1 MLRLTDR
8 WIWDSW
14 YAVHEGRHH
23 VFYLQADRS
32 LVDPERRHRHPSIG
46 HAVSDD
52 LRHWEVLPDALA
64 PSTED
69 AFDDWTTWTGSVVRD
84 DAGTWW
90 MFYTGSRHADDGLV
104 QRIGAARSTDLLTWD
119 KVSSDALVSSDARW
133 YEQYGTAAWG
143 DEAWRDPFVFRHADP
158 GDGSTDS
165 STNSSTDGSA
175 DGRWHMLI
183 TARATH
189 GPDAGRGVVGHAV
202 SDDLLSWDVL
212 PPITQPHTGFGQLEV
227 NQVEIVDGIPT
238 LLFCCDTPQL
248 DADGLARHARG
259 GVFSVT
265 GPSLL
270 GPFDIAA
277 ARRFDHDDL
286 YAARLVAHAGRW
298 HLIGFRNIGADGF
311 IGELSDPIPV
321 TVDPAHGGL
330 VRVD

>member
-165 STNSSTDGSA
+165 STDSSTDGSA
-175 DGRWHMLI
+175 DGRWHMFI

>member
-165 STNSSTDGSA
+165 STDSSTNGST

-202 SDDLLSWDVL
+202 SDDLVSWDVL

>member
-165 STNSSTDGSA
+165 STDSST

-248 DADGLARHARG
+248 DADGLARHGRG

>member
-23 VFYLQADRS
+23 VFYLQAERS
-32 LVDPERRHRHPSIG
+32 LVDPERRHRHPSVG

-64 PSTED
+64 PSTAD

-119 KVSSDALVSSDARW
+119 KVSSDALVSGDARW

-158 GDGSTDS
+158 SDGSV
-165 STNSSTDGSA
+165 DGSA

-227 NQVEIVDGIPT
+227 NQVEVIDGIPT

-248 DADGLARHARG
+248 DADGLARHGRG

-265 GPSLL
+265 GRSLL

-286 YAARLVAHAGRW
+286 YAARLVSHKGRW
-298 HLIGFRNIGADGF
+298 HLIGFRNIGPDGF
-311 IGELSDPIPV
+311 IGELSDPVPV
-321 TVDPAHGGL
+321 TADPATGALIRAH
-330 VRVD
+330 

>member
-90 MFYTGSRHADDGLV
+90 MFYPGSRHADDGLV
-104 QRIGAARSTDLLTWD
+104 QRIGAARSTDLPPWD
-119 KVSSDALVSSDARW
+119 KVSSDALVSGDARW

-158 GDGSTDS
+158 SDGSV
-165 STNSSTDGSA
+165 DGSA

-227 NQVEIVDGIPT
+227 NQVEVIDGIPT

-248 DADGLARHARG
+248 DADGLARHGRG

-277 ARRFDHDDL
+277 ARRFDHHDL

>member
-202 SDDLLSWDVL
+202 SDDLVSWDVL

-248 DADGLARHARG
+248 DADGLARHGRG

>member
-248 DADGLARHARG
+248 DADGLARHGRG

>member
-143 DEAWRDPFVFRHADP
+143 DEAWRDPFVFRYTADH
-158 GDGSTDS
+158 DGE
-165 STNSSTDGSA
+165 G

-183 TARATH
+183 TARANH

-202 SDDLLSWDVL
+202 SDDLLTWEMQ
-212 PPITQPHTGFGQLEV
+212 PPISAPQTGFGQLEV
-227 NQVEIVDGIPT
+227 NQVELVDGIPT

-248 DADGLARHARG
+248 DADGLARYGRG

>member
-23 VFYLQADRS
+23 AFYLQADRS
-32 LVDPERRHRHPSIG
+32 LGDPEWRHRHPSVG
-46 HAVSDD
+46 HAVSDN
-52 LRHWEVLPDALA
+52 LRDWEVLPDALA
-64 PSTED
+64 PSAD
-69 AFDDWTTWTGSVVRD
+69 PAFDDWTTWTGSIVRD
-84 DAGTWW
+84 DSGTWW
-90 MFYTGSRHADDGLV
+90 MFYTGSRHADEGLI
-104 QRIGAARSTDLLTWD
+104 QRIGAARSADLLTWD
-119 KVSSDALVSSDARW
+119 KVSPDALVTSDPRW
-133 YEQYGTAAWG
+133 YEQLGTAQWY
-143 DEAWRDPFVFRHADP
+143 DEAWRDPFVFRYTTDH
-158 GDGSTDS
+158 DGE
-165 STNSSTDGSA
+165 G

-227 NQVEIVDGIPT
+227 NQVEVIDGIPT

-248 DADGLARHARG
+248 DADGLARHGRG

-265 GPSLL
+265 GRSLL

-286 YAARLVAHAGRW
+286 YAARLVSHKGRW
-298 HLIGFRNIGADGF
+298 HLIGFRNIGPDGF
-311 IGELSDPIPV
+311 IGELSDPVPV
-321 TVDPAHGGL
+321 TADPATGALIRAH
-330 VRVD
+330 

>member
-165 STNSSTDGSA
+165 STDSSTDGSA

-248 DADGLARHARG
+248 DADGLARHGRG

-277 ARRFDHDDL
+277 ARRFDHHDL

>member
-248 DADGLARHARG
+248 DADGLARHGRG

-277 ARRFDHDDL
+277 ARRFDHHDL

>member
-52 LRHWEVLPDALA
+52 LRHWEVLPNALA

-119 KVSSDALVSSDARW
+119 KVSSDALVSGDARW

-165 STNSSTDGSA
+165 STNGSTDG
-175 DGRWHMLI
+175 RRHMLI

-248 DADGLARHARG
+248 DADGLARHGRG

>member
-23 VFYLQADRS
+23 VFYLQADRW
-32 LVDPERRHRHPSIG
+32 LVDPERRHRHPSVG

-119 KVSSDALVSSDARW
+119 KVSSDALVSGDARW

-158 GDGSTDS
+158 SDGSV
-165 STNSSTDGSA
+165 DGSA

-227 NQVEIVDGIPT
+227 NQVEVIDGIPT
-238 LLFCCDTPQL
+238 LLFCCDTPQV
-248 DADGLARHARG
+248 DADGLARYGRG

-286 YAARLVAHAGRW
+286 YAARLVEHAGRW
-298 HLIGFRNIGADGF
+298 HLIGFRNIGPDGF

-321 TVDPAHGGL
+321 TVDPLHGGL
-330 VRVD
+330 VALEDREGDGSG

>member
-23 VFYLQADRS
+23 VFYLQAERS
-32 LVDPERRHRHPSIG
+32 LVDPERRHRHPSVG

-64 PSTED
+64 PSTAD

-119 KVSSDALVSSDARW
+119 KVSSDALVSGDARW

-158 GDGSTDS
+158 SDGSV
-165 STNSSTDGSA
+165 DGSA

-227 NQVEIVDGIPT
+227 NQVEVIDGIPT

-248 DADGLARHARG
+248 DADGLARHGRG

-265 GPSLL
+265 GRSLL

-286 YAARLVAHAGRW
+286 YAARLVKHAGRW
-298 HLIGFRNIGADGF
+298 HLIGFRNIGPDGF

-321 TVDPAHGGL
+321 TVDPGHGGL
-330 VRVD
+330 VALEERDGDESG